1 MRKIL
6 ASDYDGT
13 LNRGGISGQTVEMIR
28 KWQSQG
34 NLFGIVTGRDFV
46 RSFPVFTKEN
56 AFPFDFI
63 ICHNGTVG
71 VDAKGNVLFADS
83 ADGKMKWGKT
93 TLAQELVRRCLELTG
108 NPCGISFETTR
119 LDFHPNSLKGLE
131 AESGD
136 GTEYSPLS
144 ALAGVGVFNLANAFC
159 GTDEQAAAV
168 TETLK
173 SEFGEALNPLQNG
186 WCIDISPVG
195 VDKCTGI
202 RRYAE
207 LMGVAH
213 EDIWTAGDNYN
224 DISMLKAYH
233 GCAMEGSP
241 KPVVEAGEYVCDGIA
256 EAIKLVLEQEK

>member
-13 LNRGGISGQTVEMIR
+13 LNRGGISRQTIEMIR
-28 KWQSQG
+28 KWQAQG

-71 VDAKGNVLFADS
+71 VDREGNVLFADS
-83 ADGKMKWGKT
+83 ADGKVKWGKT

-119 LDFHPNSLKGLE
+119 LDFHPNSLNGLQ
-131 AESGD
+131 AEDED

-144 ALAGVGVFNLANAFC
+144 VLAEVGTFHLANAFC
-159 GTDEQAAAV
+159 DTDEKAAAV
-168 TETLK
+168 TELLK
-173 SEFGEALNPLQNG
+173 TEFGEVLNPLQNG
-186 WCIDISPVG
+186 NCIDISPVG

-202 RRYAE
+202 RHYAE
-207 LMGVAH
+207 LMVVAH
-213 EDIWTAGDNYN
+213 DDIWTAGDNYN

-241 KPVVEAGEYVCDGIA
+241 QPVIGAGEYICDGIA
-256 EAIKLVLEQEK
+256 EVIKLVMDRKE